1 METLNFFTVDP
12 AYVQFLKAAEAEE
25 RGFARVPNMEDN
37 RYGKAK
43 FLLGVVLTVNGTD
56 YYVPVTSF
64 KTQQKDNFLIRVDNG
79 AITSSLRFNYMF
91 PIPREMVS
99 VRVISTEPDRAY
111 RAFLAQELRYCIKHR
126 DEIQHYAERTYKRV
140 LLGKDPGLLANS
152 CAFRFLEA
160 CADPRAFGGSK
171 QGRIPGKP
179 GKRSRPPPEPN
190 SGIQERSS
198 GIKRKAVRPSAKTPT
213 SLIETCGN
221 ERILSHDYL

>member
-1 METLNFFTVDP
+1 MENLNFFTVDP

-140 LLGKDPGLLANS
+140 LIGKDPGLLANS
-152 CAFRFLEA
+152 CAFRFLE
-160 CADPRAFGGSK
+160 
-171 QGRIPGKP
+171 GKCREWIAAHRLEAP
-179 GKRSRPPPEPN
+179 AQTP
-190 SGIQERSS
+190 ERSAAPS
-198 GIKRKAVRPSAKTPT
+198 KEESPENPASVLARLQSLTAASRKEAPAEKDKPSDRQHKP
-213 SLIETCGN
+213 S
-221 ERILSHDYL
+221 RRK